1 MEGSTPDVG
10 KIVALLTENPAL
22 LAEIRG
28 LLASATASGGAGAD
42 AIPEAAIPQRIETE
56 PPAAETAAAAT
67 SAGAA
72 SAGATSAGATSA
84 GGEGR
89 GGGSGGLL
97 ASFFGGERLMNDRRE
112 HLLRALKPY
121 LSEGRGSAIDTA
133 IGLAKILD
141 TVRAK

>member
-42 AIPEAAIPQRIETE
+42 AMPEAAIPQRIETE
-56 PPAAETAAAAT
+56 PTAAEAAAAT
-67 SAGAA
+67 G
-72 SAGATSAGATSA
+72 SAGATSTGAGA